1 MFAEA
6 CFTPKVKLQLTQLVT
21 AYHMANNAFG
31 ATFISD
37 RLVRTENAHL
47 RFYLLDSP
55 LATRLFH
62 ILLPERDYTPFAVRR
77 SSAFPCR
84 RSATPILPMAATGD
98 CRSEHPPRSLKY
110 FSKRPQNFKPTLRM
124 I

>member
-62 ILLPERDYTPFAVRR
+62 ILLPERDYTPFAVRTFIR
-77 SSAFPCR
+77 FSVQAIR
-84 RSATPILPMAATGD
+84 DADLAHGRDWGLP
-98 CRSEHPPRSLKY
+98 E
-110 FSKRPQNFKPTLRM
+110 
-124 I
+124 